1 MTPIP
6 ATARQALQESFG
18 EVAFRANRL
27 REWIRLHERLR
38 AVENS
43 FGAFRRE
50 VRLAVGPPATFD
62 DVIQNRLRELWSNC
76 QDNDLAELEYFRDGV
91 RYISRPLSTDPNA
104 PPSQRFDLTK
114 MITVCEQIRQ
124 ALNDLSIVQLGQR
137 SGELEMALR
146 SQFTS
151 QRRAVQQEI
160 DELYILTNNLHAQF
174 QSPAGA
180 GGAGATAA
188 PPNDPPPAP
197 PQDGN

>member
-27 REWIRLHERLR
+27 REWIRFHERLR
-38 AVENS
+38 ALENS
-43 FGAFRRE
+43 FSTFRRE
-50 VRLAVGPPATFD
+50 VVRAVGPPTNFD

-91 RYISRPLSTDPNA
+91 RYISHPLSKDPNA
-104 PPSQRFDLTK
+104 PPSQRFDVIQV
-114 MITVCEQIRQ
+114 ITVCAQIRQ

-146 SQFTS
+146 LQFTS

-160 DELYILTNNLHAQF
+160 EELYLLTNSLHSQF
-174 QSPAGA
+174 QNPGVV
-180 GGAGATAA
+180 GGAGAVA
-188 PPNDPPPAP
+188 PPAAP

>member
-1 MTPIP
+1 MIPIP

-27 REWIRLHERLR
+27 REWIRFHERLR
-38 AVENS
+38 ALENS
-43 FGAFRRE
+43 FNAFLRE
-50 VRLAVGPPATFD
+50 VRRDGGLSTKFD

-91 RYISRPLSTDPNA
+91 RYISGPLSTDPNA
-104 PPSQRFDLTK
+104 PPSQRFDVARV
-114 MITVCEQIRQ
+114 IDVCEQIRQ

-146 SQFTS
+146 LQFTS

-160 DELYILTNNLHAQF
+160 DELYLLTNNLHAQF
-174 QSPAGA
+174 QNPGVAGGA
-180 GGAGATAA
+180 GGAA
-188 PPNDPPPAP
+188 PPVPPP
-197 PQDGN
+197 DDD